1 MSGGEGPDSA
11 AAAADNALAADQGLF
26 GQRLFEAT
34 PRVWV
39 THLLVLANVAVFL
52 AMLAD
57 GAGLFEANSAVH
69 LRWGANFGPVTKE
82 GEWWRLLACT
92 FLHFGL
98 VHLAMNMWALWG
110 AGGLVER
117 LYGNIAFLSIYLFA
131 GLTGS
136 FASLYWNADKVV
148 SAGASGAVFGV
159 YGALAA
165 YVLRQPGSVPKS
177 VLKSLT
183 SSTIAF
189 IGYSVILGVM
199 VSAIDNAAHAGGLA
213 GGFALAWVLARPL
226 GPRAAMP
233 VAHVAAG
240 AVLAGGTIALLFA
253 LLPPPKYSYAAQ
265 KAATAAIQA
274 FAVEEEA
281 LAKQAQALVDDRRVG
296 RITDR
301 QLGEAIE
308 LQLLPGWNA
317 AYARFV
323 ALRLE
328 PEAPAARK
336 VNELTEFVRVRRDM
350 FAEYAAGLKT
360 GDAAR
365 MRRAEELSAEGQR
378 MMKAMQER
386 GK

>member
-1 MSGGEGPDSA
+1 M
-11 AAAADNALAADQGLF
+11 
-26 GQRLFEAT
+26 
-34 PRVWV
+34 
-39 THLLVLANVAVFL
+39 
-52 AMLAD
+52 
-57 GAGLFEANSAVH
+57 
-69 LRWGANFGPVTKE
+69 
-82 GEWWRLLACT
+82 
-92 FLHFGL
+92 
-98 VHLAMNMWALWG
+98 
-110 AGGLVER
+110 
-117 LYGNIAFLSIYLFA
+117 
-131 GLTGS
+131 
-136 FASLYWNADKVV
+136 
-148 SAGASGAVFGV
+148 
-159 YGALAA
+159 
-165 YVLRQPGSVPKS
+165 LRQPGSVPKS

-183 SSTIAF
+183 SSTVAF
-189 IGYSVILGVM
+189 IGYSIILGVM

-226 GPRAAMP
+226 GPRPALP
-233 VAHVAAG
+233 VARMAGGALLAG
-240 AVLAGGTIALLFA
+240 ASIAALFA
-253 LLPPPKYSYAAQ
+253 LLPAPKYSYAAQ

-323 ALRLE
+323 AMRLE

-336 VNELTEFVRVRRDM
+336 VGELTDFVRVRRDM

-365 MRRAEELSAEGQR
+365 MRRAEELSAEAQR

>member
-1 MSGGEGPDSA
+1 VSGGGGQDA
-11 AAAADNALAADQGLF
+11 ASDEALAADQGLF
-26 GQRLFEAT
+26 GQRLVAAT

-39 THLLVLANVAVFL
+39 THLLVFANVAVFL
-52 AMLAD
+52 AMLSD

-92 FLHFGL
+92 FLHFGF

-110 AGGLVER
+110 AGALVER
-117 LYGNIAFLSIYLFA
+117 LYGNLAFLSIYLFA

-183 SSTIAF
+183 SSTVAF
-189 IGYSVILGVM
+189 IGYSIILGVM

-226 GPRAAMP
+226 GPRPAMP
-233 VAHVAAG
+233 LARMAGGALLAG
-240 AVLAGGTIALLFA
+240 ASIAALFA

-265 KAATAAIQA
+265 KAATAAIQS